1 MVSDK
6 GQNRG
11 RRFKT
16 IAMAVRNR
24 DAGRCQRCGTP
35 ETEEKLSVHHLIS
48 DVEVPKE
55 VDAHLPVNLVTLCRR
70 CHPHLESKSLHYQL
84 KELNIENHT
93 ELMLSE
99 TERGGLNNQ
108 LESIGPDILSTKKIS
123 QEESEE
129 FIEYSF
135 GADSSQTD
143 LFDF

>member
-6 GQNRG
+6 GQDRG
-11 RRFKT
+11 RRFET

-24 DAGRCQRCGTP
+24 DAGRCRRCGTP

-48 DVEVPKE
+48 DVGVPEE

-84 KELNIENHT
+84 KELNIEHHT

-99 TERGGLNNQ
+99 TERRGLNNQ
-108 LESIGPDILSTKKIS
+108 LESIGPDILST
-123 QEESEE
+123 
-129 FIEYSF
+129 
-135 GADSSQTD
+135 
-143 LFDF
+143 